1 MIEMVAYNKEHIIS
15 KEKPQYISDFLQRF
29 KQLYMAKG
37 GKQQDVESY
46 SVQHFTTK
54 LKKEFNQNQIA
65 IKADGT
71 KETAIWK
78 NASMSLTHATHLGKQ
93 SQDLK
98 ANIIY
103 ILYTG
108 SDSSNCYSR
117 KSHLIYSSAAD
128 AVYACSGERLIPGKH
143 LENVNTVIGY
153 GMFLVI
159 SSLKEKSSTF
169 ASFCRHILIKLLKL
183 TNYRLDLC
191 FDICKSPSIKDIQRK
206 SRCDRDL
213 ENIYNVGPRQ
223 TLSADFAEPL
233 NTSDFKTVFAFPF

>member
-1 MIEMVAYNKEHIIS
+1 MIEMVAYNKEHVIS

-54 LKKEFNQNQIA
+54 IKKEFNQNQIA

-98 ANIIY
+98 ANIIWKCASKLRSY
-103 ILYTG
+103 ILLFIESVPMTISVKGTIKGEIDPPEYVQNFFKVLYTG
-108 SDSSNCYSR
+108 SDSSNCSSR

-128 AVYACSGERLIPGKH
+128 AVYACSG
-143 LENVNTVIGY
+143 
-153 GMFLVI
+153 
-159 SSLKEKSSTF
+159 
-169 ASFCRHILIKLLKL
+169 
-183 TNYRLDLC
+183 
-191 FDICKSPSIKDIQRK
+191 
-206 SRCDRDL
+206 
-213 ENIYNVGPRQ
+213 
-223 TLSADFAEPL
+223 
-233 NTSDFKTVFAFPF
+233 